1 MGALWAKL
9 GHLQII
15 IISQLSRPALSHYR
29 MYDRERS
36 SQVHSCPVMV
46 QVIYQLG
53 SCVLHGSCT
62 DLPYIS
68 WLSAIDREPRTMS
81 WVGLS
86 GRLWTQ
92 SSCLFGYDF
101 SPDEVIARP

>member
-1 MGALWAKL
+1 
-9 GHLQII
+9 
-15 IISQLSRPALSHYR
+15 

-36 SQVHSCPVMV
+36 SLVYSHPIMV
-46 QVIYQLG
+46 RVICQLG

-81 WVGLS
+81 WAGVS

-92 SSCLFGYDF
+92 SSCLFRYDF
-101 SPDEVIARP
+101 SPDAVIARP